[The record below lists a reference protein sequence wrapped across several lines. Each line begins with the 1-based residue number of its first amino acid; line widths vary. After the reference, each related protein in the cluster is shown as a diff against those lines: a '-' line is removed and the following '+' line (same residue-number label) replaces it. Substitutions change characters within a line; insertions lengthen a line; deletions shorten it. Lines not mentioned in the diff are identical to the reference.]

1 METIILTVFLVF
13 VFGAILLILG
23 MGYRSMEEERGKKLT
38 QEFELACGPTVPI
51 PSRLNGRAAPLD
63 DALLMRVQRYVDR
76 EQALADAFVS
86 QPSVETLYSV
96 AGGSSK
102 MN

>member
-23 MGYRSMEEERGKKLT
+23 QGYRSMEEERGRALT
-38 QEFELACGPTVPI
+38 KEFEQVCGPALPI
-51 PSRLNGRAAPLD
+51 PSRLNGRTAQLD
-63 DALLMRVQRYVDR
+63 DALLVRVQRYVDR

-86 QPSVETLYSV
+86 QPSVETLFS
-96 AGGSSK
+96 AEGGSSR